1 MGIKL
6 AITASFVSLAFWVSG
21 CASHSVLPDKED
33 IKTSRNEP
41 DKDCQSLGKV
51 TGTSLSTK
59 AKPEDVLENMKQD
72 AANKGA
78 NYLLVKQYSDTGTS
92 VTGIAYKCP

>member
-1 MGIKL
+1 MAAGLIAVTFL
-6 AITASFVSLAFWVSG
+6 VSG
-21 CASHSVLPDKED
+21 CASQSVLPDKED
-33 IKTSRNEP
+33 IKTSRKEP

-59 AKPEDVLENMKQD
+59 ATPEQVLENMKQD

-78 NYLLVKQYSDTGTS
+78 NYVLVKQYSDTGTS